1 MAGLELHDDHGE
13 LTGEGRDGVGEMEQE
28 PRLPPV
34 HCGEEGGVPWGKEW
48 SLARCFVLPCAFSVA
63 SVRKR
68 SKEKREKRKEEREG
82 KKEKKKI
89 GIFFK
94 SEIFGEKNKR

>member
-34 HCGEEGGVPWGKEW
+34 HCGEEGGVP
-48 SLARCFVLPCAFSVA
+48 
-63 SVRKR
+63 
-68 SKEKREKRKEEREG
+68 
-82 KKEKKKI
+82 
-89 GIFFK
+89 
-94 SEIFGEKNKR
+94 